1 MRAGS
6 AHRATDPRHTHYMPT
21 TVSVVQVGDPAPQMA
36 HSIAIE
42 QYVYWQRLGW
52 TQHEML
58 RAVGRR
64 YVAGMGG
71 DDVIFE
77 LVMAWHNLDR
87 GAG

>member
-1 MRAGS
+1 VKS
-6 AHRATDPRHTHYMPT
+6 P
-21 TVSVVQVGDPAPQMA
+21 

-42 QYVYWQRLGW
+42 QFLYWQRLGW

-77 LVMAWHNLDR
+77 LVMAWQALDR
-87 GAG
+87 G